1 MRVERLYRYPV
12 KGLSAESL
20 EEIELSPG
28 ETIPHDR
35 RFALAQGDSGFDEA
49 APRFL
54 PKQNFACLMANARV
68 ALVHSAFDPRSGA
81 LLLRLP
87 DGTGPDGT
95 GPAGTGPDGARPA
108 AMTGDTRSQAG
119 RDAIAAFLAAFLGAE
134 ARGTPRFVEAPGH
147 AFTDQKRK
155 CVSLLNLASL
165 HALEAAIGRRLDPL
179 RFRANVYFSGLPAWA
194 EFDWVGREV
203 LLAGTRLEV
212 FKRTVRCPATQVDLE
227 TGERDCDVPRLLRE
241 HFGHADLGVHAAVL
255 EGGRVAVGDA
265 LEPV

>member
-1 MRVERLYRYPV
+1 MRIEHLYRYPV

-20 EEIELSPG
+20 EEITLAEG
-28 ETIPHDR
+28 EVIPHDR
-35 RFALAQGDSGFDEA
+35 RFALAQGDASFDES

-68 ALVHSAFDPRSGA
+68 ALLHSAFDSRSG
-81 LLLRLP
+81 LLVIRGPQGGAAGEGRL
-87 DGTGPDGT
+87 
-95 GPAGTGPDGARPA
+95 A
-108 AMTGDTRSQAG
+108 ASTHSAEG
-119 RDAIAAFLAAFLGAE
+119 RAAIADFITRFLGAE
-134 ARGTPRFVEAPGH
+134 ARGQLRFVEAPGH

-155 CVSLLNLASL
+155 GISLINLASL
-165 HALEAAIGRRLDPL
+165 RALEQAIGRQLDPL
-179 RFRANVYFSGLPAWA
+179 RFRANIYFSGLPAWA
-194 EFDWVGREV
+194 EFGWLGQEV
-203 LLAGTRLEV
+203 LLGGARLEI

-255 EGGRVAVGDA
+255 EGGRVAVGDS